1 MKQKKRKCRI
11 KAEGCEVAYTPF
23 NSLQKCC
30 YNPKCIMENHRREQ
44 EKKRLRDEKRERQ
57 ELKEAKERVKTRGEW
72 LKEAQAAFNK
82 YIRLR
87 DSAEPCI
94 SCGRFHEGQY
104 HAGHYLTVSAHP
116 ELRFEELNNN
126 KQCAPCN
133 NHLSGNLVN
142 YRINLIKKIGLDKV
156 EWLEGPHDPKKY
168 TIEEIKEIKQKYS
181 KLAREL
187 EKELNQ

>member
-1 MKQKKRKCRI
+1 MKQKKRKCQM
-11 KAEGCEVAYTPF
+11 KQEGCEVTYTPF

-30 YNPKCIMENHRREQ
+30 YNPKCVMANHRKQEDKKQLREA
-44 EKKRLRDEKRERQ
+44 KRERQ
-57 ELKEAKERVKTRGEW
+57 ELKKAKERVKTRGEW

-82 YIRLR
+82 FIRLR
-87 DSAEPCI
+87 DSEEPCI
-94 SCGRFHEGQY
+94 SCGRFHKGQY
-104 HAGHYLTVSAHP
+104 HAGHYLTVGAHP

-156 EWLEGPHDPKKY
+156 EWLEGPHDPKHY
-168 TIEEIKEIKQKYS
+168 TIDDIKEIKDKYN

-187 EKELNQ
+187 ERKANK